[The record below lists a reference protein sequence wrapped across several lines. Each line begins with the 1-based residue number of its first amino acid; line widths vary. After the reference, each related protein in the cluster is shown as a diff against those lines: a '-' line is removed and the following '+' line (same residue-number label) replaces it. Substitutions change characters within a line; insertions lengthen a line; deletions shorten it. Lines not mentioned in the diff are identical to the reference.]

1 MKKENLHQ
9 PFEISVKELEE
20 SPLKEH
26 EHTFFEL
33 VYILSETGLQCINNN
48 KFDYHE
54 GHMFLITPQDCHSF
68 DIHTTTKF
76 FFIRFNDIYIHSGF
90 FGTKNIKNLEFILQH
105 ANHQPGCILKNITD
119 KPLIKSIIEALI
131 REYVNQDLY
140 NKELI
145 QQLINTLIV
154 IVTRNIA
161 KYLPEKIDE
170 RSEEKTLDILQYIQN
185 NIYNPDKIKAD
196 TISQHFGIS
205 QNYLGR
211 YFKKHTNETMQQ
223 YIIKYKLKLVENR
236 LLHSEMR
243 INEIAAELG
252 FTDESHLNKL
262 FKKYKGVIPS
272 EFRKRNL

>member
-1 MKKENLHQ
+1 M
-9 PFEISVKELEE
+9 
-20 SPLKEH
+20 
-26 EHTFFEL
+26 
-33 VYILSETGLQCINNN
+33 CIR
-48 KFDYHE
+48 D
-54 GHMFLITPQDCHSF
+54 S
-68 DIHTTTKF
+68 
-76 FFIRFNDIYIHSGF
+76 
-90 FGTKNIKNLEFILQH
+90 
-105 ANHQPGCILKNITD
+105 
-119 KPLIKSIIEALI
+119 
-131 REYVNQDLY
+131 
-140 NKELI
+140 
-145 QQLINTLIV
+145 
-154 IVTRNIA
+154 
-161 KYLPEKIDE
+161 
-170 RSEEKTLDILQYIQN
+170 
-185 NIYNPDKIKAD
+185 

>member
-1 MKKENLHQ
+1 
-9 PFEISVKELEE
+9 
-20 SPLKEH
+20 
-26 EHTFFEL
+26 
-33 VYILSETGLQCINNN
+33 
-48 KFDYHE
+48 
-54 GHMFLITPQDCHSF
+54 MFLITPQDCHSF

-76 FFIRFNDIYIHSGF
+76 FSFVLMIYIYIHSGF